1 MAHMIESL
9 NGVAQI
15 AYAGDVPW
23 HGLGTKVP
31 NDLTPEQMLDAA
43 GLNWTVEKV
52 PAYANV
58 AGQNVAIGQS
68 ALVRSMDRDKA
79 GNILLS

>member
-1 MAHMIESL
+1 MIESL